1 MNTGHPFNEPIP
13 SINHF
18 KELLEGYNLLETM
31 AEIGK
36 IGAWKIDVHTNIP
49 IWTKELYKIMEIDS
63 GSALMISETLA
74 LELPAYRGIHQ
85 KAISDLMEKG
95 ISYDIE
101 VESLTCKGNHRWLRI
116 IGRGMYDAEGKL
128 THRIGI
134 TQDITERKLLEQK
147 AIEELKKYQT
157 LFETIR
163 DAILVIEEETG
174 SILEVNQ
181 GAVTLYGYPK
191 EELCTKQ
198 CTDLCTEPETFRSA
212 LKKQTAFIPLQ
223 WQRKHDGSVFPG
235 ELTLAPLSLQNRS
248 VCIVVVRDVS
258 ARMEAEER
266 IRSLL
271 KEKELFLKE
280 VHHRIKNH
288 LQTLTSLLSL
298 QSLSTDSI
306 HVKKALAE
314 AMHRIRSLGILYE
327 KLYQQKEV
335 HSLSLKEYLSALV
348 EDLLS
353 TFPKEVKIDARIHVP
368 PLPMEI
374 KPLSVIGILVTEFLT
389 NSLKYA
395 FPGRSQGRIS
405 ICMEEKPGQFL
416 LVLEDDGIGIPPSVD
431 VDHPTTF
438 GLQLIHALVSQLEGS
453 LRILTSQGTRLEIV
467 IPKPIK

>member
-1 MNTGHPFNEPIP
+1 MNTEHPFNEPFP
-13 SINHF
+13 SINQF
-18 KELLEGYNLLETM
+18 KELLEKYNLLETM
-31 AEIGK
+31 AELGK
-36 IGAWKIDVHTNIP
+36 IGAWKVEIETNTTL
-49 IWTKELYKIMEIDS
+49 WTKELFSIMEMDS
-63 GSALMISETLA
+63 PTPLTLEEI
-74 LELPAYRGIHQ
+74 LNFELPPYRSIHQ
-85 KAISDLMEKG
+85 KAIDDLMERR
-95 ISYDIE
+95 IPFDIE

-116 IGRGMYDAEGKL
+116 IGRGVCDADGKI

-134 TQDITERKLLEQK
+134 TQDITDRKLLEQK
-147 AIEELKKYQT
+147 AIQELKKYHT

-163 DAILVIEEETG
+163 DAILVLDQETG

-191 EELCTKQ
+191 EELCSMQ
-198 CTDLCTEPETFRSA
+198 CTDLCTEPDTIHSA
-212 LKKQTAFIPLQ
+212 LRKRTAFIPLQ

-248 VCIVVVRDVS
+248 VCIVVVRDVLS
-258 ARMEAEER
+258 RLEAEER

-271 KEKELFLKE
+271 KEKELLLKE

-353 TFPKEVKIDARIHVP
+353 TFPKEVKIDVRLHVP
-368 PLPMEI
+368 SLPMEI
-374 KPLSVIGILVTEFLT
+374 KPLSVLGILVTEFLT

-395 FPGRSQGRIS
+395 FPGRSQGLIS
-405 ICMEEKPGQFL
+405 ICMEEKPGQLL
-416 LVLEDDGIGIPPSVD
+416 LVLEDDGVGIPPSVD
-431 VDHPTTF
+431 VDHPSTF

-453 LRILTSQGTRLEIV
+453 LRITSSRGTRIEIV
-467 IPKPIK
+467 IPKPLK